1 MNHQNPL
8 ENKVAVVTG
17 ASGGIG
23 EAVALALAAA
33 GADLFLTGRDRE
45 RLEATAERAA
55 SHGRRILAHAAD
67 LTGEAAIGEMAAR
80 LTAELGGADILVHA
94 AGVFHLGTV
103 AATPVTELDRQ
114 IGVNL
119 RAPYLLTRALLPI
132 LRQRRGEIV
141 FVNSSVSG
149 RAGVGAYAASK
160 QALKTF
166 ADSLRDEANRD
177 GVRVLSVFPGR
188 TASPMQEEI
197 HRLENR
203 PYRPERLL
211 QPEDVAATIVHALC
225 LPHTAEVTDLQIRP
239 MRPWANC
246 ADGGTS

>member
-1 MNHQNPL
+1 MNHQHPL
-8 ENKVAVVTG
+8 EDKVAVVTG

-23 EAVALALAAA
+23 GAVAVALAAA
-33 GADLFLTGRDRE
+33 GADLFLSGRDRE

-55 SHGRRILAHAAD
+55 SHDRRILVHAAD
-67 LTGEAAIGEMAAR
+67 LTGEEAVDEMAAR
-80 LTAELGGADILVHA
+80 LTEEVGGGDVLVHA
-94 AGVFHLGTV
+94 AGVFHLGAV
-103 AATPVTELDRQ
+103 DATPVTELDRQ

-119 RAPYLLTRALLPI
+119 RAPYLLTQALLPT

-166 ADSLRDEANRD
+166 ADSLRDEVNGD

-188 TASPMQEEI
+188 TASAMQEEI
-197 HRLENR
+197 HRLEGR
-203 PYRPERLL
+203 PYHPERLL
-211 QPEDVAATIVHALC
+211 QPEDVAATVVHSLT
-225 LPHTAEVTDLQIRP
+225 LPRTAEVTDLQIRP
-239 MRPWANC
+239 MRPWA
-246 ADGGTS
+246 DS

>member
-1 MNHQNPL
+1 MSHQHPL
-8 ENKVAVVTG
+8 EDKVAVVTG

-23 EAVALALAAA
+23 GAVAVALAAA
-33 GADLFLTGRDRE
+33 GADLFLVGRNRE

-55 SHGRRILAHAAD
+55 SHGRRILVHAAD
-67 LTGEAAIGEMAAR
+67 LTGDEAVGELAAR
-80 LTAELGGADILVHA
+80 LTSEHGGADVLVHG

-103 AATPVTELDRQ
+103 DATPVAELDRQ

-119 RAPYLLTRALLPI
+119 RAPYLLTRALLPA

-149 RAGVGAYAASK
+149 RAGVSAYAASK

-166 ADSLRDEANRD
+166 ADSLRDEVNGD

-188 TASPMQEEI
+188 TASAMQEEI

-211 QPEDVAATIVHALC
+211 QPEDVATTVVHSLS
-225 LPHTAEVTDLQIRP
+225 LPRTAEITDLQIRP
-239 MRPWANC
+239 MRPR
-246 ADGGTS
+246 ADA